1 MLTAA
6 VCWTVFDPRTG
17 AADQPALEPSVD
29 LQVPTAP
36 FTVDV
41 AGGLRLVYELHATN
55 MRREPIELQRVSVLA
70 TPGSAVLAEL
80 GAEELARRIGRPGL
94 MPSAPDPL
102 SVGPGQRAI
111 VYFWIDV
118 GSTRPEAVTHRLAL
132 SVGEPGGRRA
142 IEVQGPRVPV
152 PGVSPLVIG
161 PPLAGGPWVA
171 LYDPLLM
178 GGHRTT
184 VIAVEGQARIP
195 ARFAIDWIRAPAPGG
210 GAGKPNVP
218 PDYNGFGADVLS
230 VADARVAQ
238 VRDGQPDLD
247 PGVSRPSQRPAL
259 SDESGNFVILDLGG
273 SRFAVYEHLRAGSI
287 TVRPGQAV
295 ARGRRIGQLGSSGST
310 SIGPHLHFHVADAN
324 HTLAAEG
331 MPFVFDRF
339 DELGGY
345 RSLDG
350 LFAGEPWT
358 PLAADRSSERRREH
372 PPAVGVLRFK

>member
-1 MLTAA
+1 MLTLAPRPRLLGVVLTAA
-6 VCWTVFDPRTG
+6 VCWTVFDPYAG
-17 AADQPALEPSVD
+17 AKADEQSLEPSVD

-36 FTVDV
+36 ATVDV

-132 SVGEPGGRRA
+132 SVGEPGGRRT

-152 PGVSPLVIG
+152 PGVSQLVIG

-195 ARFAIDWIRAPAPGG
+195 ARFAIDWIRAPAPAG
-210 GAGKPNVP
+210 GAGKPNAP

-238 VRDGQPDLD
+238 VRDGQPDLRSWR
-247 PGVSRPSQRPAL
+247 V
-259 SDESGNFVILDLGG
+259 
-273 SRFAVYEHLRAGSI
+273 
-287 TVRPGQAV
+287 QAV
-295 ARGRRIGQLGSSGST
+295 AEAGAVGREWQLRDPRSRQEPVCRLRAPESGQHHGQARPDGRPRAPDRAAREFGEHVDRSAPTLPCGRRQPHVGRRGQALRLR
-310 SIGPHLHFHVADAN
+310 PVRRARRL
-324 HTLAAEG
+324 
-331 MPFVFDRF
+331 
-339 DELGGY
+339 
-345 RSLDG
+345 
-350 LFAGEPWT
+350 
-358 PLAADRSSERRREH
+358 PLA
-372 PPAVGVLRFK
+372 